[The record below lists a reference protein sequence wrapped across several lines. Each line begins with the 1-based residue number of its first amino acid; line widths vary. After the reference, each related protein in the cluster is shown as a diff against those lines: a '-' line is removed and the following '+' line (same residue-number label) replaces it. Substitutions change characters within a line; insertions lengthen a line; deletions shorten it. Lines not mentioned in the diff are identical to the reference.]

1 MSDATPSVTPVVE
14 MPVMIEI
21 SDTSRRLAR

>member
-1 MSDATPSVTPVVE
+1 MSDATPRVTPTVE
-14 MPVMIEI
+14 MPVMIEM